1 MQHIPQGRF
10 VVLDFETT
18 GISPAQGARIIEVS
32 AREIVDGRA
41 GREFATL
48 VDPGVRVPL
57 EITQLTGITTAMLS
71 GAPPSVRAMAD
82 LAGFIGPSPI
92 VAHNAGFDRR
102 FLEYEA
108 AEFLGGRPVRA
119 LCTLLLARR
128 VFPGLASYR
137 LGRLVGEFG
146 IASAGA
152 LHRASADTFVTA
164 HLFDRICADARA
176 RCLSPWLDDDVL
188 HRLQRVR
195 IAAAHDWLAAWGKP
209 VGAVAVAGP
218 GLPRRDG
225 ADILSR
231 AAGTRS
237 FAACDNGLRR
247 ETGR

>member
-1 MQHIPQGRF
+1 MQNIPKGRF

-32 AREIVDGRA
+32 AREVVDGRA
-41 GREFATL
+41 GGEFATL
-48 VDPGVRVPL
+48 VDPGVRVPF
-57 EITQLTGITTAMLS
+57 EITQITGITTKMLA
-71 GAPPSVRAMAD
+71 GAPPSEVAMAG
-82 LAGFIGPSPI
+82 LAAFIGPSAI

-108 AEFLGGRPVRA
+108 GAFLRGAPVRA

-128 VFPGLASYR
+128 VYPGLSSYK

-146 IASAGA
+146 ITAAGA

-176 RCLSPWLDDDVL
+176 RCASPWVDDDVL
-188 HRLQRVR
+188 HKLQRVR
-195 IAAAHDWLAAWGKP
+195 IASAHDWLAAWGKP
-209 VGAVAVAGP
+209 VGAALGAGP

-225 ADILSR
+225 ADILMS
-231 AAGTRS
+231 AA
-237 FAACDNGLRR
+237 A
-247 ETGR
+247 TG